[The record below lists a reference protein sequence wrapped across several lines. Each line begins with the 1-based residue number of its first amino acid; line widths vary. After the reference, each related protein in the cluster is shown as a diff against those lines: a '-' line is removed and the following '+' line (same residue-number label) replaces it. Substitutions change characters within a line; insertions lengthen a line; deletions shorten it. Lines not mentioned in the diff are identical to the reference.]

1 MYVAPESKILLA
13 LANIAATS
21 TEPTSTYPDD
31 YLPPVDL
38 GDLED

>member
-21 TEPTSTYPDD
+21 TEPTSTSPVES
-31 YLPPVDL
+31 LPAVEW
-38 GDLED
+38 ED